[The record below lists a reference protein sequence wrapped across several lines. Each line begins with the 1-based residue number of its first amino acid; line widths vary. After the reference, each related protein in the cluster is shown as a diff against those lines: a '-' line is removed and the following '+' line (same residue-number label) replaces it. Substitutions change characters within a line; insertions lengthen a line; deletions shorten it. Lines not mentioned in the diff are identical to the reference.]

1 MYKKPPKPS
10 YSSPFIDLPV
20 KKEWPKNYILHTIW
34 GIGPCHQTRRLLFLT
49 FSHQQKSSK
58 QYFGNTGT
66 AFITNMNIIT
76 SMLYLVIMFLK
87 NCWTSQIRTFIWKRP
102 FSSLHIDGRRNLESF
117 AEFYSLEDI
126 DMFWIP
132 FLTVKY

>member
-10 YSSPFIDLPV
+10 FSSPFIDLPV

-34 GIGPCHQTRRLLFLT
+34 DIGPCHQTRRLLFLT

-76 SMLYLVIMFLK
+76 NMLYLVIMFLK
-87 NCWTSQIRTFIWKRP
+87 NCWTSQGLLFGSGPFRVFILMGAAILKVMQN
-102 FSSLHIDGRRNLESF
+102 FIVSKTSICFEYHS
-117 AEFYSLEDI
+117 
-126 DMFWIP
+126 
-132 FLTVKY
+132 